1 MQVFFPWMQMR
12 RLAFVH
18 HNDVVALE
26 VSDMSGLGRLL
37 SDNGEPNVEA
47 LQKSALPKL
56 LLFHGDH

>member
-1 MQVFFPWMQMR
+1 MR